1 MTSINSIRD
10 DVGIHNSKIKE
21 AKSSSVQ
28 APKPSEKAGTNFEV
42 ERKSKLKRSNR
53 QQRGKDRRKNNRR
66 NHKEDVLLDTRSRR
80 DRRRG
85 NDRRQTNDDQSKS
98 RKKYSNKRRHIDEYS

>member
-21 AKSSSVQ
+21 AKSASVQ

-53 QQRGKDRRKNNRR
+53 QQRGKDRRQNNRR
-66 NHKEDVLLDTRSRR
+66 NHKEDVLLDTRSHH
-80 DRRRG
+80 DRRHG
-85 NDRRQTNDDQSKS
+85 IDRRHTKDEHGKN